1 MKKLI
6 IALLLCLIPFESYA
20 SSRADKYRMK
30 LDKALMDEITDHI
43 VNTAA
48 NSVDAV
54 DKGLDWLHLHN
65 RTKSLCF
72 TSCVSGVHNG
82 KPYNKNFCESLCEYS
97 EIQFRAKVE
106 ETLKGNDSYIV
117 NSMFRRKL
125 INSMKYFFK
134 EDKYNIVITEAS
146 YVEPDVNCGD
156 RCKAFFKGLA
166 NVAAAAVLPG
176 PTYRVVSAVKDMF

>member
-6 IALLLCLIPFESYA
+6 IALLLCLVPLESYA

-30 LDKALMDEITDHI
+30 LDPALMDEITDYI

-65 RTKSLCF
+65 RTKRLCF

-106 ETLKGNDSYIV
+106 ETLKDHDSYIV

-125 INSMKYFFK
+125 ISSMRYFFE
-134 EDKYNIVITEAS
+134 EDKDNITITEAS
-146 YVEPDVNCGD
+146 YVEPDVNCGN
-156 RCKAFFKGLA
+156 RCKAFLNGLA
-166 NVAAAAVLPG
+166 NIAASVALPE
-176 PTYRVVSAVKDMF
+176 PAYRVFSAVKDLM

>member
-6 IALLLCLIPFESYA
+6 IALLLCLIPFESFA

-65 RTKSLCF
+65 RTKRLCF

-82 KPYNKNFCESLCEYS
+82 KPYNKNFCESFCEYS

-106 ETLKGNDSYIV
+106 ETLRERDIPIV
-117 NSMFRRKL
+117 NNMLRRKL
-125 INSMKYFFK
+125 INSMKYFFE
-134 EDKYNIVITEAS
+134 EDKDNIVITEAS
-146 YVEPDVNCGD
+146 YVEPDVNCGN

-166 NVAAAAVLPG
+166 NVAAAAVLPE
-176 PTYRVVSAVKDMF
+176 PAYRVVSAVKDMF